1 MLASLHP
8 RPARTG
14 ERGVERER
22 EVGEDKGGEAEREA
36 ERQRGRGTERGSW
49 GSLRAAKG
57 TP

>member
-22 EVGEDKGGEAEREA
+22 EVGEDKGGERERGREA
-36 ERQRGRGTERGSW
+36 ERQRDRGTERGS
-49 GSLRAAKG
+49 
-57 TP
+57 